1 MFTGI
6 VQDVGTIESVEFR
19 EGDLVAQIKPRALH
33 TGLVQ
38 IGDSIA
44 VSGVCLTAVR
54 IEVGCLFFDVSKET
68 LSRTL
73 LEHWQTGQGVN
84 LELAMTAQDRFGGHL
99 VSGHVDGVV
108 TLIETE
114 ASARS
119 TRLRFEGPRDVAP
132 FIAEKGSVTL
142 DGVSLTVNDVVDHE
156 EAVCFN
162 VNLVPHTLNVTTLG
176 ELAVADRA
184 HIEADLV
191 ARYLKR
197 IQDCG

>member
-6 VQDVGTIESVEFR
+6 VQEVGTIESVEFR
-19 EGDLVAQIKPRALH
+19 EGDLVLRIKPGALH
-33 TGLVQ
+33 TDLVQ
-38 IGDSIA
+38 VGDSIA

-54 IEVGCLFFDVSKET
+54 IEVGCLFFDISKET

-73 LEHWQTGQGVN
+73 LEDWQTGQGVN
-84 LELAMTAQDRFGGHL
+84 LELAMSAQDRFGGHL

-114 ASARS
+114 GSARS
-119 TRLRFEGPRDVAP
+119 TRMRFEGSRDVAA
-132 FIAEKGSVTL
+132 FIAEKGSVTI
-142 DGVSLTVNDVVDHE
+142 DGVSLTVNDVSDYE
-156 EAVCFN
+156 EAICFN

-176 ELAVADRA
+176 GLVSGDRA
-184 HIEADLV
+184 HIEVDLV

-197 IQDCG
+197 IQECD